1 MDLGLN
7 GKTALVVGASRGLGR
22 AIAIGLCAEG
32 VNVLAASRHPADI
45 EVWRA
50 ELPEEQRNR
59 ITALQADLKDRASIT
74 ALADSVLASVGVD
87 ILVNNSGGPPTG
99 PVSAFSDEEW
109 IDHFT
114 VMASRFFLLASR
126 LVPGMRVRKWGRV
139 LTVGSSGI
147 MQPIPGLGLSN
158 GIRGAIAGWSKTLSN
173 EVAVDGV
180 TVNMLIPGR
189 IHTDRLDQLDG
200 AAASRDGI
208 TVEEVANRS
217 LCNIPAGR
225 YGRPEEFADAAV
237 FLASERASYITG
249 SQIRIDGGMVRSV

>member
-22 AIAIGLCAEG
+22 AIAVGLCAEG
-32 VNVLAASRHPADI
+32 VSVLAAARNPADI
-45 EVWRA
+45 EAWRA
-50 ELPEEQRNR
+50 ELPEDQRSR
-59 ITALQADLKDRASIT
+59 IAAVRADLADRASIM
-74 ALADSVLASVGVD
+74 ALADSVVATGGVD
-87 ILVNNSGGPPTG
+87 ILVNNSGGPPPG
-99 PVSAFSDEEW
+99 PVSGFSDEDW
-109 IDHFT
+109 VTQFT

-126 LVPGMRVRKWGRV
+126 LVPGMRERKWGRI

-147 MQPIPGLGLSN
+147 MQPIAGLGLSN

-173 EVAVDGV
+173 EVAADGV

-200 AAASRDGI
+200 AAARRNGI
-208 TVEEVANRS
+208 TVQEVASRS
-217 LCNIPAGR
+217 LQNIPAGR

-237 FLASERASYITG
+237 FLASERAAYITG
-249 SQIRIDGGMVRSV
+249 SQIRIDGGMIRSV